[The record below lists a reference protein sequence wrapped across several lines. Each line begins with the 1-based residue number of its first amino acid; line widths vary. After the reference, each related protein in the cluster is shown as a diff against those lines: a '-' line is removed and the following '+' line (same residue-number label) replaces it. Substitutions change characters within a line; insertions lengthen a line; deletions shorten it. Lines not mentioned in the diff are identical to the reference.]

1 MKTFTRIAVM
11 LIAVATLTGCGSVIS
26 KSALMGVDRNAT
38 LDMVQRE
45 PERFSGANVL
55 WGGVILSTQNLES
68 ATEIEV
74 IETNLGYNDLPDF
87 DSSSS
92 RGRFIISADKYLDP
106 KIYKEGKGVTV
117 AGKVQGVT
125 TRKIGKMA
133 YTYPVV
139 RPVEMKLSE
148 ELPQDYYA
156 GYPMW
161 GYPYYDPYSP
171 YGAYNPYYPF
181 SPFGPTYPYGPYP
194 YRRHPFYP

>member
-1 MKTFTRIAVM
+1 M
-11 LIAVATLTGCGSVIS
+11 LIAVATLSGCGSVIS

-38 LDMVQRE
+38 FDMVQKE
-45 PERFSGANVL
+45 PARFSGANIL

-74 IETNLGYNDLPDF
+74 LETRLDYNDLPEF
-87 DSSSS
+87 DYSSS
-92 RGRFIISADKYLDP
+92 RGRFIITADRYLDTN
-106 KIYKEGKGVTV
+106 IYKEGKGVTV
-117 AGKVQGVT
+117 AGKVMGVS
-125 TRKIGKMA
+125 TRKIGKMD

-148 ELPQDYYA
+148 ELPKDYYA

-161 GYPYYDPYSP
+161 GYPYYGDPFSA
-171 YGAYNPYYPF
+171 YGPYNPYYPF

-194 YRRHPFYP
+194 YRRHPFYPYP